1 MGGVRDLPDYASRP
15 LPFAMFYF
23 RHSTGHGFHTSSVDR
38 AGYVGDGVTVTP
50 LLGTVRSILQLNPI
64 IYWVDC
70 PAGAGIVIV

>member
-1 MGGVRDLPDYASRP
+1 MGGPV
-15 LPFAMFYF
+15 
-23 RHSTGHGFHTSSVDR
+23 G
-38 AGYVGDGVTVTP
+38 VGDGVTVTP